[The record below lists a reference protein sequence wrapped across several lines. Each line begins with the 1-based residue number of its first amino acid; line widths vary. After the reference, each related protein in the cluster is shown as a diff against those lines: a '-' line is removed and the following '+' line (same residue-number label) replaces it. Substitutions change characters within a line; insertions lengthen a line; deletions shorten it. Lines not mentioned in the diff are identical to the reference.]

1 MGEPRNETVIL
12 QMHHTCTH
20 PPTHT
25 HTSICN
31 IVRRIPATILVG
43 VVMFCIGLASA
54 LDINILVNQDTV
66 WAYAMILSGCL
77 LIFMV
82 LRYGPLRFRKT
93 LFNEYG
99 IGDWPLPLVWIFV
112 VL

>member
-1 MGEPRNETVIL
+1 
-12 QMHHTCTH
+12 
-20 PPTHT
+20 
-25 HTSICN
+25 
-31 IVRRIPATILVG
+31 
-43 VVMFCIGLASA
+43 MFCIGLASA

-82 LRYGPLRFRKT
+82 LRYGPLCFRKT